1 MRKTPLTL
9 LITCLLLSLAT
20 GCRRPEVKPVPQKAP
35 EILDYTDQA
44 EAWAD
49 SMVERMSPREM
60 AAQMVMPAIYARTE
74 AEEMDL
80 AHIYADTLSVG
91 GVMLLK
97 GDVASARSLI
107 DTLQSHSKV
116 KMLIAIDAEWG
127 LSMRFD
133 DAPDFPVNGNLPED
147 ISDQVLYDYG
157 YELARESRLVGIN
170 VVLGPVLD
178 VAAPGTPI
186 GRRSYGEDPHRVAL
200 LGLAYARGLEDGN
213 VLSVAKHFPGLGS
226 ASRDSHRIQ
235 PHINRTRE
243 VLDSIDLYPFR
254 RYIDIGLSG
263 VMVGHLAVTALDTV
277 TRSAAISPV
286 IIHDLLRKQYGF
298 KGLIFTDAL
307 NMKGLGKVDRP
318 TVRAILAGADIVLAP
333 IDTRN
338 AVAELTEAIATGEV
352 SLQEARQR
360 CRRILFYK
368 YKLGLTG
375 DAPHLRPTTPQDSLM
390 SPQTQTILHTL
401 TTTE

>member
-1 MRKTPLTL
+1 MKKTPYIIFTAW
-9 LITCLLLSLAT
+9 LLLMAA
-20 GCRRPEVKPVPQKAP
+20 CNRPVVRTTTAAAP

-60 AAQMVMPAIYARTE
+60 AAQMVMPAIYARTGK
-74 AEEMDL
+74 EEMTL
-80 AHIYADTLSVG
+80 AHLYADSLSIG

-97 GDVASARSLI
+97 GDVASARALI
-107 DTLQSHSKV
+107 DTLQSHSDIN
-116 KMLIAIDAEWG
+116 MLIAIDAEWG

-147 ISDQVLYDYG
+147 ISDQTLYDYG
-157 YELARESRLVGIN
+157 FELARESRLVGIN

-243 VLDSIDLYPFR
+243 ILDSIDLYPFR
-254 RYIDIGLSG
+254 KYIDNGLSG

-277 TRSAAISPV
+277 VRSAAISPLV
-286 IIHDLLRKQYGF
+286 IHDLLRQQYGF
-298 KGLIFTDAL
+298 EGLIFTDAL

-338 AVAELTEAIATGEV
+338 AVEELTQAIASGEI
-352 SLQEARQR
+352 SMSDARQR

-368 YKLGLTG
+368 YKLGLNG
-375 DAPHLRPTTPQDSLM
+375 DTPHLRPATLPQDSLM
-390 SPQTQTILHTL
+390 SPQTKTIMRTL